1 MFNCHFL
8 QKRTS
13 SRTDLWNT
21 ASRRQK
27 WLIIFSRNLVISAT
41 IHGWKNLLLSGRSA
55 KRSTLAPRKIYNVLH
70 SLLVRLH
77 FSFSMIT
84 KQKRSQKISPKKV
97 LKTKKL
103 SKPPWCKNQSISKV
117 IPPKEAPLN
126 VVVDTPEPPIIA
138 PPPIPH
144 SCPIYTP
151 WYKKQTFYRHFNLT
165 WLSSKSSFWLKNKTK
180 VPFFSPAR
188 RNIEKKMI
196 VHRKCS
202 IFYAFPVYFPR
213 KNSSLP
219 EFEFDLVR
227 QNPE

>member
-1 MFNCHFL
+1 MSKAIFNCHFL

-21 ASRRQK
+21 VSRRQK

-138 PPPIPH
+138 PPPTHAPFIH
-144 SCPIYTP
+144 HDI
-151 WYKKQTFYRHFNLT
+151 
-165 WLSSKSSFWLKNKTK
+165 KNKHSTVISTSHGSHRNQAFGWKTK
-180 VPFFSPAR
+180 RKYPF
-188 RNIEKKMI
+188 
-196 VHRKCS
+196 
-202 IFYAFPVYFPR
+202 
-213 KNSSLP
+213 SLP
-219 EFEFDLVR
+219 PSATLKKKW
-227 QNPE
+227 

>member
-1 MFNCHFL
+1 MSKAIFNCHFL
-8 QKRTS
+8 QKRIS

-21 ASRRQK
+21 VSRRQK

-138 PPPIPH
+138 P
-144 SCPIYTP
+144 TP
-151 WYKKQTFYRHFNLT
+151 TPFIHHDI
-165 WLSSKSSFWLKNKTK
+165 KNKHSTVISTSHGSHQNQAFGWKTK
-180 VPFFSPAR
+180 RKYPFSLPPAATLK
-188 RNIEKKMI
+188 KKMI